1 MSGTT
6 IATSKVT
13 AVLLADG
20 WHRIIQ
26 GSFSVA
32 ALRFGAEADPGVL
45 GFCCEEADMGSPYR
59 PATLAGPLNSVLA
72 VRQVGSARQTRELGH
87 VAASRWAHSAPDA
100 VA

>member
-6 IATSKVT
+6 IATSKVA

-32 ALRFGAEADPGVL
+32 ALRFGEADPGVL
-45 GFCCEEADMGSPYR
+45 GFCCEEVDTGSPYR
-59 PATLAGPLNSVLA
+59 PATLVGPLNSVLA
-72 VRQVGSARQTRELGH
+72 VRQVASARQTRELGH
-87 VAASRWAHSAPDA
+87 LAASRWAHSAPQA

>member
-1 MSGTT
+1 MSRTT

-32 ALRFGAEADPGVL
+32 ALRFGAEADPGIL
-45 GFCCEEADMGSPYR
+45 GFCCEEADTGSPYR
-59 PATLAGPLNSVLA
+59 PATLAGPLSSVLA
-72 VRQVGSARQTRELGH
+72 VRQAGSARQTRELGH
-87 VAASRWAHSAPDA
+87 VAAGRWAHSVPEA

>member
-1 MSGTT
+1 MSGAT
-6 IATSKVT
+6 IATSKVV

-32 ALRFGAEADPGVL
+32 ALGFGAEADPRVL
-45 GFCCEEADMGSPYR
+45 GFSCEEVDTGSPYR

-72 VRQVGSARQTRELGH
+72 VRQVASTRQTRELGH
-87 VAASRWAHSAPDA
+87 MAASRWAHSAPEA

>member
-1 MSGTT
+1 MSRTT
-6 IATSKVT
+6 IATSTVT

-45 GFCCEEADMGSPYR
+45 GFCCEEADTGSLTALLPW
-59 PATLAGPLNSVLA
+59 PA
-72 VRQVGSARQTRELGH
+72 R
-87 VAASRWAHSAPDA
+87 
-100 VA
+100 

>member
-6 IATSKVT
+6 IAISRVV

-45 GFCCEEADMGSPYR
+45 GFRFEEADTGSPYR
-59 PATLAGPLNSVLA
+59 PLPWP
-72 VRQVGSARQTRELGH
+72 AR
-87 VAASRWAHSAPDA
+87 
-100 VA
+100 

>member
-32 ALRFGAEADPGVL
+32 ALRFGAETDPGIL
-45 GFCCEEADMGSPYR
+45 GFYCEEADTGSPYR
-59 PATLAGPLNSVLA
+59 PATLSGPLNSVLA
-72 VRQVGSARQTRELGH
+72 VRQVGSARQTRQLGH
-87 VAASRWAHSAPDA
+87 VAASRWARSVPEA

>member
-6 IATSKVT
+6 IATSKVI

-45 GFCCEEADMGSPYR
+45 GFCCEEVDTGSPYR
-59 PATLAGPLNSVLA
+59 PAALAGPLNSVLA
-72 VRQVGSARQTRELGH
+72 SGRSLCPPDPRAGPLGRQSLGRL
-87 VAASRWAHSAPDA
+87 SP
-100 VA
+100 

>member
-13 AVLLADG
+13 AILLADG

-32 ALRFGAEADPGVL
+32 ALRFGAEADPGV
-45 GFCCEEADMGSPYR
+45 EAAKKGVP
-59 PATLAGPLNSVLA
+59 PLSSQRDLL
-72 VRQVGSARQTRELGH
+72 ELG
-87 VAASRWAHSAPDA
+87 DG
-100 VA
+100 

>member
-6 IATSKVT
+6 IATSKVG

-32 ALRFGAEADPGVL
+32 TLRFGAEADPGVL
-45 GFCCEEADMGSPYR
+45 GFCCEEADTGNPYR
-59 PATLAGPLNSVLA
+59 PATLAGPLDSVLA
-72 VRQVGSARQTRELGH
+72 VRQVGSARQTRELGQ
-87 VAASRWAHSAPDA
+87 VAAGRWARSVPEA

>member
-6 IATSKVT
+6 ITTSKVT

-45 GFCCEEADMGSPYR
+45 GFCCEEVDTGSPYR
-59 PATLAGPLNSVLA
+59 PASLAGPLNSVLA
-72 VRQVGSARQTRELGH
+72 VRQVASARQTRELGH
-87 VAASRWAHSAPDA
+87 LAATRWAHSAPEA